1 MCSVPQVTSENGSLS
16 GAVSNDVQPGDIRY
30 NLMAVVPDR
39 RVALKNKM
47 TILRT
52 NMLTI
57 HETVDDLVSRSRRE
71 ACGEEMKME
80 LMSPLASPATL
91 DAAGPDETEVPFS
104 ALREQVEKIKVRL
117 QPRCGV
123 LK

>member
-1 MCSVPQVTSENGSLS
+1 MS

-52 NMLTI
+52 NMFTI

-71 ACGEEMKME
+71 GGGEEMKLE

-91 DAAGPDETEVPFS
+91 EAGPDEAEMPFS
-104 ALREQVEKIKVRL
+104 ALREQVEKIKVSAERHAWN
-117 QPRCGV
+117 
-123 LK
+123 